1 MAFEWVPQ
9 KFKDRPWIT
18 IGVFVAAIVVLTIL
32 GVYVVT
38 QLADTLGADWV
49 RNMLDKGIDS
59 AIDPANK
66 P

>member
-18 IGVFVAAIVVLTIL
+18 IGVFVVAIVVLTLL
-32 GVYVVT
+32 GVYVLV
-38 QLADTLGADWV
+38 QVADTLGADWV
-49 RNMLDKGIDS
+49 RGTLDKSIGEVINSTD
-59 AIDPANK
+59 K

>member
-32 GVYVVT
+32 VLYVVV

-49 RNMLDKGIDS
+49 RGMLDRGIGTV
-59 AIDPANK
+59 IDPGDK

>member
-49 RNMLDKGIDS
+49 RDTLNKGIG
-59 AIDPANK
+59 AAVDPADK